1 MTEPGRDHRE
11 LDALQTTDDA
21 FLGQMLRIRQP
32 SKGYRAGMDAVLLAA
47 TVDLKPWARAS
58 IIDCGA
64 GVGTVGLCVAVRCP
78 AARVVLVEREAE
90 LVRLASENVT
100 RNGLD
105 DRVRVVAGDLTAR
118 GGTAL
123 PIEADSFDVV
133 LANPPFHDADGGT
146 RARDA
151 LKQASHAMDPDQL
164 DDWARFAARV
174 AKPAGRVTMIHKAAA
189 LPILLDALRDRFGA
203 LCVRSVHS
211 HVGQPAIRVIV
222 SAIKGSRAE
231 LRILP
236 ALVLHET
243 SGAFTPY
250 VSRILRQGAA
260 LNEDASAFAAGEP
273 AKD

>member
-1 MTEPGRDHRE
+1 MGHREPGH
-11 LDALQTTDDA
+11 LPTTDDA
-21 FLGQMLRIRQP
+21 FLGEMLRIRQP
-32 SKGYRAGMDAVLLAA
+32 NKGYRAGVDAVLLAA
-47 TVDLKPWARAS
+47 TVDLEPGRQAN

-78 AARVVLVEREAE
+78 DARVVLVERETE
-90 LVRLASENVT
+90 LVRLARENVT
-100 RNGLD
+100 WNGLE
-105 DRVRVVAGDLTAR
+105 DRVRVVDGDITAR
-118 GGTAL
+118 GGKA
-123 PIEADSFDVV
+123 IAIASDSFDIV

-151 LKQASHAMDPDQL
+151 LKQASHAMDPDLL

-189 LPILLDALRDRFGA
+189 LPILLAALRDRFGA
-203 LCVRSVHS
+203 LTVRPVHS
-211 HVGQPAIRVIV
+211 HAGRPAIRVIV

-236 ALVLHET
+236 GLVLHDT

-260 LNEDASAFAAGEP
+260 LGEDASASAACEP
-273 AKD
+273 TED